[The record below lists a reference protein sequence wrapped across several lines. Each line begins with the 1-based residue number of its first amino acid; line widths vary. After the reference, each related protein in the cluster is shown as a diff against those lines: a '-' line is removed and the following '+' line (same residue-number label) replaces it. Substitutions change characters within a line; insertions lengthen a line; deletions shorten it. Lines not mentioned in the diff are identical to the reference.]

1 MKNLTKKQLQEEIES
16 LTSTLQHLQA
26 DFDNYRKR
34 TDNEKQIFVK
44 TACKDVVVELLPVLD
59 NFELALKHTSEK
71 EDFVKGIEL
80 VYVQLLEIMNKLGL
94 ESIKSLGEKFNP
106 EIHEAL
112 MKEEC
117 KEKSGIIV
125 EEFQKGYKIHN
136 KIIRPAKVK
145 VAK

>member
-117 KEKSGIIV
+117 KEKT
-125 EEFQKGYKIHN
+125 
-136 KIIRPAKVK
+136 
-145 VAK
+145 